1 MEGYCGAE
9 KVEERLDKQYS
20 DNKCMC
26 CFCLEDPKSRLIWTF
41 YHCRHKYL
49 GYHPFWAFY
58 KIQYLSL
65 CFVLDNIYQGN
76 LSLSRPHNIKK
87 YHIVSLH
94 LNLKRWILMDKTE
107 TFVWFIAF
115 WTETRIVNLATA
127 SRISEYFRDNP
138 PIVKSKH
145 YYICSILCVI
155 NCMVEWSESSNG
167 KCIACDNL
175 KYVLEWSRV
184 FGGCCGQAATLLL
197 NGDTRNM
204 SPAPALNIMGECF
217 YRD

>member
-1 MEGYCGAE
+1 MRTVLCVPLDLVAYLLANVTLTWLQVVQVEHGQGRTDPLSDFLSDFTFLLLLFIIHCQSLKLNTKLTKTISFTERPPGDEMEGYCGAE

-94 LNLKRWILMDKTE
+94 LNLKRWILMDKME

-115 WTETRIVNLATA
+115 
-127 SRISEYFRDNP
+127 
-138 PIVKSKH
+138 
-145 YYICSILCVI
+145 
-155 NCMVEWSESSNG
+155 
-167 KCIACDNL
+167 
-175 KYVLEWSRV
+175 
-184 FGGCCGQAATLLL
+184 
-197 NGDTRNM
+197 
-204 SPAPALNIMGECF
+204 
-217 YRD
+217 